1 MTSNPRMKLF
11 NSNSRFLHII
21 LELKA
26 RVPDL
31 TRIRQKL
38 PERNLEKRGIFHQI
52 DTYFQV
58 PKGRLKLREIKGK
71 TKAELIYYERKDTAK
86 VKHCYASILRV
97 PPTACASFKK
107 LLLQI
112 LDIKVVVEK
121 VREIYIYKGVEIH
134 LDNVQGLGSFVEF
147 ELETSQ
153 DPKQLG
159 KQQLRIKRL
168 KEQLEINSHSFERFS
183 YSDLI

>member
-1 MTSNPRMKLF
+1 MF
-11 NSNSRFLHII
+11 NSNSRFIYNI

-38 PERNLEKRGIFHQI
+38 LERDHKKRGIFHQI

-58 PKGRLKLREIKGK
+58 PKGRLKLRE
-71 TKAELIYYERKDTAK
+71 TKCKKSAELIYYERKDTAK

-97 PPTACASFKK
+97 PPTACASFRE

-112 LDIKVVVEK
+112 LDIKAVVEK
-121 VREIYIYKGVEIH
+121 VREIYIYEGIEIH

-147 ELETSQ
+147 ELKTSQ
-153 DPKQLG
+153 DPKQ
-159 KQQLRIKRL
+159 QVEHQLRIKRL
-168 KEQLEINSHSFERFS
+168 MEQLEIDSNSLERFS